1 MIKPCIALHK
11 SLDGVLTTLYIGEDA
26 DKAKKAYRG
35 CTEPG
40 SVAIFIRPAA
50 ELTKKNNADSVPVFV
65 IADTDFALPEDP
77 EVSDETEAED
87 APKTKGRKGK

>member
-11 SLDGVLTTLYIGEDA
+11 SVDGKLTTLYIGEDA

-50 ELTKKNNADSVPVFV
+50 ELTKKNSADSVPVFV
-65 IADTDFALPEDP
+65 IADSDFALPEDP
-77 EVSDETEAED
+77 DATIETEVED
-87 APKTKGRKGK
+87 APKTKGKKGK